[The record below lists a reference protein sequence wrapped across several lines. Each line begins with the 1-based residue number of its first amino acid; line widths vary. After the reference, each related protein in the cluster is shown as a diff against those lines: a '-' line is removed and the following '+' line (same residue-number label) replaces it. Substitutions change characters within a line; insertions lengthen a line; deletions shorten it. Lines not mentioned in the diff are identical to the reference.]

1 MDTAH
6 LKYSIIEKLIRTE
19 DEKLL
24 KKVAALMR
32 SEPVPYPETE
42 LKPMSAEEFNERI
55 RRAEDDIV
63 AGRVYTT
70 EEAKKKLRPMLVEE
84 LEERILESRNDI
96 TEGRFHTS
104 EELKNH
110 FLKT

>member
-1 MDTAH
+1 MDTAQ

-24 KKVAALMR
+24 KKVAELMR
-32 SEPVPYPETE
+32 SVPVAYPVNEF
-42 LKPMSAEEFNERI
+42 KPMSAEEFNERI

-70 EEAKKKLRPMLVEE
+70 EEAKKKLGL
-84 LEERILESRNDI
+84 
-96 TEGRFHTS
+96 
-104 EELKNH
+104 
-110 FLKT
+110 